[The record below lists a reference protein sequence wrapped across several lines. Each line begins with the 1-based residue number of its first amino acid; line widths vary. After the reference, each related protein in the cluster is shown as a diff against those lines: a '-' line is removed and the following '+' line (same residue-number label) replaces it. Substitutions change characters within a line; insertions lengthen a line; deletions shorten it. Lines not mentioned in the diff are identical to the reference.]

1 MSESLANAVSTV
13 AFIALL
19 ATSIWWLRSRRNH
32 WSSAD
37 GLRCIGQMNIALDEH
52 GHAWKEVRL
61 LIDKNSR
68 VVACKARGRHS
79 QLLSGNWSVIG
90 RPHESH
96 IDAGSVNFCHYAV
109 TRVGNDDAVAIIRVP
124 RNSPSAS
131 ALNALLPS

>member
-1 MSESLANAVSTV
+1 
-13 AFIALL
+13 
-19 ATSIWWLRSRRNH
+19 
-32 WSSAD
+32 
-37 GLRCIGQMNIALDEH
+37 MNIALDEH